1 MMERAKRKFQFNS
14 TSFNI
19 SQMIMMLIL
28 TRDNK
33 YMLFNFNNCTVIN
46 MLFFFLFRGDNN
58 NDIINHLTWLL
69 ECFADV

>member
-1 MMERAKRKFQFNS
+1 MERAREKFQFNS

-46 MLFFFLFRGDNN
+46 MLFLFS
-58 NDIINHLTWLL
+58 LSS
-69 ECFADV
+69 